1 MRFNIA
7 ALSALLA
14 LTASAHPIAVADDN
28 YIEETVWQTVYETV
42 YQTGSTVS
50 VATAVAVEEVASAS
64 STSVVA
70 YSTLTPVISTVTSV
84 PVSVPTS
91 TSIYASSTASAS
103 TATATATGSGVTIV
117 NNLEDT
123 VYLWVVTED
132 PGEMQTVAPGE
143 SFSDTWLTN
152 SNGGGISIKMSTT
165 EVCDDVLQFEY
176 TQSGDILFW
185 DLSSIN
191 LVKTSTF
198 VTAGFGVTISDE
210 SCTTATCAA
219 GDADCVES
227 YQQPDD
233 VNTLACSLDA
243 AYTLTLG

>member
-14 LTASAHPIAVADDN
+14 LTASARPIAVADDN

-42 YQTGSTVS
+42 YQTGSPVS

-84 PVSVPTS
+84 PISVPTS
-91 TSIYASSTASAS
+91 TSIPASSTASAS
-103 TATATATGSGVTIV
+103 TPTATGSGVTIV

-210 SCTTATCAA
+210 SCPTATCAA
-219 GDADCVES
+219 GDADCIES